1 MAENKI
7 IGYKNIFGFVLPDWV
22 DEGTIRTMVTFLL
35 ASAVMFFVLILAIW
49 PKFETVNLLRS
60 RVESKQTD
68 LESLKNSKAGFDKL
82 NDQIPEETQ
91 NLVLQA
97 IPQTYSPENAIFLLR
112 SIANE
117 ITGMSIVSYSLP
129 SGVLFG
135 EDKTGTGKAG
145 ESGESMANFIS
156 YPIKLSVSA
165 PVDKILSFID
175 KAETSLPVGIVSDL
189 GMQEVSKLSQS
200 TQGDKSITMDLEI
213 KYYQAILKKVDISKI
228 LPFTNADMA
237 LVKKISE
244 FSTFSQTGGAEV
256 PIATN
261 TTEKL
266 FGF

>member
-7 IGYKNIFGFVLPDWV
+7 VGYKNIFGFVLPDWV
-22 DEGTIRTMVTFLL
+22 DEGTIRTMATFLL
-35 ASAVMFFVLILAIW
+35 ASAVMLFVLIFAVW
-49 PKFETVNLLRS
+49 PKFESVNLLRS
-60 RVESKQTD
+60 RVEAKQID

-82 NDQIPEETQ
+82 NDQIPETTQ

-97 IPQTYSPENAIFLLR
+97 IPQTYSPENAVFLLR
-112 SIANE
+112 NIANE

-135 EDKTGTGKAG
+135 DDKAETGKGG
-145 ESGESMANFIS
+145 ETNDSMANFIS

-175 KAETSLPVGIVSDL
+175 KAETSLPIGIVSDL

-213 KYYQAILKKVDISKI
+213 KYYQAILKKVDISKM
-228 LPFTNADMA
+228 LPFTDADMA
-237 LVKKISE
+237 LVKQISG
-244 FSTFSQTGGAEV
+244 FSSFSQTGGAEV

-261 TTEKL
+261 TSEKL